1 MRGPWP
7 STASSRGHENGF
19 ETNVDVPQHLPVMV
33 DEAMRFLEPQRGGTY
48 VDCTVGLGGHARA
61 LLDGGA
67 ESVIGIDRDTEAL
80 SMTTSALAAYGL
92 RLRLTH
98 ADYRDLDAVLDTH
111 GVTLVA
117 GILADLGV
125 SSLQF
130 DAAGRGF
137 SFRRDEALDMRMDQT
152 RGATAAERLA
162 VVEES
167 ELADVIF
174 QFGEE
179 RRSRR
184 VARAIVM
191 ARARAPIET
200 TGQLAAI
207 VRRALAGKGWQR
219 IDPATRTF
227 QALRIW
233 VNGEIDRLDEFLR
246 RAALRLR
253 AGGRLVVISF
263 HSLEDRIVKHTFRA
277 LDRGDG
283 VVRVLTG
290 RPLVPGDDEI
300 ERNPRARSAK
310 LRVAERLA

>member
-1 MRGPWP
+1 M
-7 STASSRGHENGF
+7 
-19 ETNVDVPQHLPVMV
+19 PQHLPVMV

-61 LLDGGA
+61 LLEGGA
-67 ESVIGIDRDTEAL
+67 DRVIGIDRDPQALAIAAEAL
-80 SMTTSALAAYGL
+80 AVWGE

-98 ADYRDLDAVLDTH
+98 ADYRDLDAVLDAH
-111 GVTLVA
+111 GVDETA
-117 GILADLGV
+117 GTLADLGV

-130 DAAGRGF
+130 DADGRGF

-152 RGATAAERLA
+152 RGPTAAERLA
-162 VVEES
+162 DVDEHA
-167 ELADVIF
+167 LADVIF

-179 RRSRR
+179 RKSRR
-184 VARAIVM
+184 IARAIVG
-191 ARARAPIET
+191 ARAQAPIET

-207 VRRALAGKGWQR
+207 VRRAAGGPGWQR

-233 VNGEIDRLDEFLR
+233 VNGELERLDEFLR
-246 RAALRLR
+246 RAAARLR

-263 HSLEDRIVKHTFRA
+263 HSLEDRIVKHTLRA

-283 VVRVLTG
+283 LVRVLTG
-290 RPLVPGDDEI
+290 KPVVPGDDEI
-300 ERNPRARSAK
+300 DLNPRARSAK

>member
-1 MRGPWP
+1 M
-7 STASSRGHENGF
+7 
-19 ETNVDVPQHLPVMV
+19 PQHLPVMV

-61 LLDGGA
+61 LLEAGA
-67 ESVIGIDRDTEAL
+67 DRVIGIDRDPQ
-80 SMTTSALAAYGL
+80 ALAIAAETLAAWGE

-98 ADYRDLDAVLDTH
+98 ADYRDLDAVLDAH
-111 GVTLVA
+111 GVHETD
-117 GILADLGV
+117 GTLADLGV

-130 DAAGRGF
+130 DADGRGF

-152 RGATAAERLA
+152 RGPTAAERLA
-162 VVEES
+162 EVDEHA
-167 ELADVIF
+167 LADVIF

-179 RRSRR
+179 RKSRR
-184 VARAIVM
+184 IARAIVG
-191 ARARAPIET
+191 ARAQAPIET
-200 TGQLAAI
+200 TGQLATI
-207 VRRALAGKGWQR
+207 DRRAAGGRGWQR

-233 VNGEIDRLDEFLR
+233 VNGELERLDEFLR
-246 RAALRLR
+246 RAAARLR

-263 HSLEDRIVKHTFRA
+263 HSLEDRIVKHTLRA

-283 VVRVLTG
+283 LVRVLTG
-290 RPLVPGDDEI
+290 KPVVPGDDEI
-300 ERNPRARSAK
+300 DLNPRARSAK